1 MNTAPNA
8 LPMPGSIDAALQVI
22 PVRSNWYIG
31 RTAVGAF
38 FARTRGELIFKYRK
52 FVMRRQQH
60 VLATAQQ
67 VITSKGTLPS
77 FLDTHGFG
85 GGQRVRY
92 SPVIGGKHDGRIYTI
107 AITGYLSDGTP
118 VAWLNGKP
126 GCVSLEALAHYVQ
139 GEDLQA

>member
-8 LPMPGSIDAALQVI
+8 VPMPGSIDAALQVI

-31 RTAVGAF
+31 RTAGGAF
-38 FARTRGELIFKYRK
+38 FARTRGELIFKYLK

-60 VLATAQQ
+60 VLATAQA
-67 VITSKGTLPS
+67 VISKSGGLPS

-92 SPVIGGKHDGRIYTI
+92 SPVVGGKHDGRIYTI

-126 GCVSLEALAHYVQ
+126 GCVSLEALAHYAQ
-139 GEDLQA
+139 GEDLRA